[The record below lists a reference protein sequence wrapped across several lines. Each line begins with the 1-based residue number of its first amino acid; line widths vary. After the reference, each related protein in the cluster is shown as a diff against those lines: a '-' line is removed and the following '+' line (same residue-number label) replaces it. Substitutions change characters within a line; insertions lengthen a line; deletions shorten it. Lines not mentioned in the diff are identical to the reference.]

1 MPEIQ
6 ITPTIPENITVHL
19 GPPNVEAPNVTVP
32 FIDYVKNVAS
42 SEVYPTWEPSALRA
56 NVIAIVSFA
65 LNRVYLEYYRS
76 RGYPFDI
83 TNSTAYDQR
92 YVNGRSTFDTI
103 DRIVDEA
110 FDDYIRRTGFIEPLA
125 AKFCNGTTV
134 TCAGLSQWGSQAL
147 AQQGYNSVEILRAYY
162 GDNIEIVSNAPIRSS
177 EPSYPGT
184 PLRLGSVGPDVA
196 RIQYI
201 LNRVSRNYPAIP
213 RIDPVDGV
221 FGPRT
226 RQAVEAFQSIF
237 NLTPDGVVGKGTWYE
252 MTRLF
257 VAVNR
262 LAELQSLGQQFSTL
276 PSRFPEILQEGSRG
290 ERVRQLQF
298 YLSVLEEFI
307 AELPAL
313 TIDGYFGPATRE
325 AVLAFQR
332 WAGLE
337 PTGLVGDATWNRL
350 YGEYAAIEEALAQEG
365 RENPAQFPGY
375 DLSMGTTDGEVN
387 A

>member
-6 ITPTIPENITVHL
+6 ITPAIPETITVHL
-19 GPPNVEAPNVTVP
+19 GPPSSNAPNVTVP
-32 FIDYVKNVAS
+32 FVDYVKNVAS

-56 NVIAIVSFA
+56 NVLAIVSFA

-103 DRIVDEA
+103 DRIVDET
-110 FDDYIRRTGFIEPLA
+110 FDDYLRRPGFIEPLA

-147 AQQGYNSVEILRAYY
+147 AQQGYNSVDILRAYY
-162 GDNIEIVSNAPIRSS
+162 GNNLEIVQNAPVRSLA
-177 EPSYPGT
+177 PSYPGT
-184 PLRLGSVGPDVA
+184 PLRLGSVGPEVA
-196 RIQYI
+196 RLQYI

-213 RIDPVDGV
+213 RIEPVDSI

-226 RQAVEAFQSIF
+226 EQSVRAFQRIF
-237 NLTPDGVVGKGTWYE
+237 NLTPDGIVGRGTWYE
-252 MTRLF
+252 MTRLY

-276 PSRFPEILQEGSRG
+276 PSQFPDILQEGARG
-290 ERVRQLQF
+290 ERVRQLQY
-298 YLSVLEEFI
+298 YLSVLSQFI
-307 AELPAL
+307 AEIPAPA
-313 TIDGYFGPATRE
+313 IDGVFGAGTRQ
-325 AVLAFQR
+325 AVEAFQR
-332 WAGLE
+332 WAGLTA
-337 PTGLVGDATWNRL
+337 TGLVGDATWNRL
-350 YGEYAAIEEALAQEG
+350 YSEYAEVEG
-365 RENPAQFPGY
+365 VLSREGSGADAQFPGA
-375 DLSMGTTDGEVN
+375 DLTLGARDGEVN
-387 A
+387 Q